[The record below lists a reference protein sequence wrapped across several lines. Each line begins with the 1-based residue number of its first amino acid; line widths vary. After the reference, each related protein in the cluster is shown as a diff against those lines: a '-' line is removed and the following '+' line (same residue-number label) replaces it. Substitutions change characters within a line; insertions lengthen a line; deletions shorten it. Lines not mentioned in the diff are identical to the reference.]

1 MYDAFGDKNSQNL
14 GYVHN
19 VKPKGPTVMKLTKIC
34 NGLDFPEGPIAM
46 ADGSVILVEIKRQTL
61 SRVHANGKIDV
72 IAKLGGGPNGAA
84 VGPDGMIYVCN
95 NGGFIWTE
103 ADGIT
108 RPIGTPDDYISGSI
122 QRVDPNPGA
131 FETLYDSCDGQLLRG
146 PNDIV
151 FDAAG
156 GFYFTDLGKS
166 TAEYVHHGAFYYAT
180 VDGRHIRRV
189 HAPMIT
195 PNGIGLSPDDKTVH
209 VAETRTGRV
218 WSYDLIGPGEIAPLS
233 FKMPGRLLA
242 TLPEYQL
249 LDSLAVQADG
259 QICVATLMR
268 GGISVVPT
276 DGSPVT
282 FIEVP
287 GDPYITNICFG
298 GADMRDVWI
307 TASGTGCLYHTRWAS
322 PGLKLHFNG

>member
-1 MYDAFGDKNSQNL
+1 
-14 GYVHN
+14 
-19 VKPKGPTVMKLTKIC
+19 MKLTKIC
-34 NGLDFPEGPIAM
+34 DGLEFPEGPIAM

-61 SRVHANGKIDV
+61 SRVHPDRQIEV
-72 IAKLGGGPNGAA
+72 IAELGGGPNGAA

-95 NGGFIWTE
+95 NGGFIWTTQ
-103 ADGIT
+103 DGIT
-108 RPIGTPDDYISGSI
+108 RPIGTPDDYVTGSI
-122 QRVDPNPGA
+122 QRVDPHTGA
-131 FETLYDSCDGQLLRG
+131 FETIYEACDGQPLRG

-151 FDAAG
+151 FDAQG
-156 GFYFTDLGKS
+156 GFYFTDLGKTTS
-166 TAEYVHHGAFYYAT
+166 EYVHHGAFYYAKT
-180 VDGRHIRRV
+180 NGSDIRRV

-218 WSYDLIGPGEIAPLS
+218 WSFDLIAPGQIAPVR
-233 FKMPGRLLA
+233 FDMPGRLVA

-268 GGISVVPT
+268 GGISVVPL
-276 DGSPVT
+276 DGGEVT
-282 FIEVP
+282 FLEVP

-298 GADMRDVWI
+298 GTDMQDAWI
-307 TASGTGCLYHTRWAS
+307 TASGTGCLYHTRWPSA
-322 PGLKLHFNG
+322 GLKLHFNG

>member
-1 MYDAFGDKNSQNL
+1 
-14 GYVHN
+14 
-19 VKPKGPTVMKLTKIC
+19 MKLTQVC
-34 NGLDFPEGPIAM
+34 NGLEFPEGPIAM
-46 ADGSVILVEIKRQTL
+46 ADGSVILVEIKRGTL
-61 SRVHANGKIDV
+61 SRVHPEGQIEV
-72 IAKLGGGPNGAA
+72 IAELGGGPNGAA

-108 RPIGTPDDYISGSI
+108 RPIGTPDDYITGSI
-122 QRVDPNPGA
+122 QRVDPVTGA
-131 FETLYDSCDGQLLRG
+131 FETIYDSCEGQPLRG

-166 TAEYVHHGAFYYAT
+166 TAEYVHHGAFYYALP
-180 VDGRHIRRV
+180 DGSHIRRV

-195 PNGIGLSPDDKTVH
+195 PNGIGLSPDGTRVH

-218 WSYDLIGPGEIAPLS
+218 WSYDLTGPGEIAPQR
-233 FKMPGRLLA
+233 FDMPGTLLA
-242 TLPEYQL
+242 TLPDYQL

-282 FIEVP
+282 FHEVP

-298 GADMRDVWI
+298 EDDMQGAWI
-307 TASGTGCLYHTRWAS
+307 TASGTGCLYHTHWPS
-322 PGLKLHFNG
+322 PGLRLNFNG

>member
-1 MYDAFGDKNSQNL
+1 MLSTKRA
-14 GYVHN
+14 
-19 VKPKGPTVMKLTKIC
+19 KGMHDMKLTKVC
-34 NGLDFPEGPIAM
+34 DGLGFPEGPVAM
-46 ADGSVILVEIKRQTL
+46 ADGSIILVEIKRQTL
-61 SRVHANGKIDV
+61 SRVHADGQIEV
-72 IAKLGGGPNGAA
+72 IAHLGGGPNGAA

-108 RPIGTPDDYISGSI
+108 RPIGTPDDYVTGSI
-122 QRVDPNPGA
+122 QRVDPNTGA
-131 FETLYDSCDGQLLRG
+131 FDTIYVSCDGQPLRG

-151 FDAAG
+151 FDADG

-166 TAEYVHHGAFYYAT
+166 TPEYVHHGAFYYAKA
-180 VDGRHIRRV
+180 DGSSIRRV

-195 PNGIGLSPDDKTVH
+195 PNGIGLSPDGKTVH

-218 WSYDLIGPGEIAPLS
+218 WSYDLIAPGEIAPLP
-233 FKMPGRLLA
+233 FDMPGRLVT
-242 TLPEYQL
+242 TLPDFQL

-259 QICVATLMR
+259 HICVATLMR
-268 GGISVVPT
+268 GGISVVPANWG
-276 DGSPVT
+276 DVA

-298 GADMRDVWI
+298 GLDMHDAWI
-307 TASGTGCLYHTRWAS
+307 TASGTGCLYHARWPS
-322 PGLKLHFNG
+322 PGLRLNFNG

>member
-1 MYDAFGDKNSQNL
+1 
-14 GYVHN
+14 
-19 VKPKGPTVMKLTKIC
+19 MKLTKRC
-34 NGLDFPEGPIAM
+34 EGLDFPEGPIAM
-46 ADGSVILVEIKRQTL
+46 TDGSVILVEIRRQTL
-61 SRVHANGKIDV
+61 SRVLPDGNIEV
-72 IAKLGGGPNGAA
+72 IAQLGGGPNGAA
-84 VGPDGMIYVCN
+84 IGPDGMVYVCN
-95 NGGFIWTE
+95 NGGFLWTQE
-103 ADGIT
+103 DGIM
-108 RPIGTPDDYISGSI
+108 RPIGTPDDYVSGSI
-122 QRVDPNPGA
+122 QRVDPATGR
-131 FETLYDSCDGQLLRG
+131 FETIYDSCDGQPLRG

-151 FDAAG
+151 FDAQG

-166 TAEYVHHGAFYYAT
+166 NAEYVHHGAFYYALA
-180 VDGRHIRRV
+180 DGSRITRV

-218 WSYDLIGPGEIAPLS
+218 WSFDLIGPGEIAPPP
-233 FKMPGRLLA
+233 FDMPGRLEV

-259 QICVATLMR
+259 KICVATLMR

-276 DGSPVT
+276 GGGAVD

-298 GADMRDVWI
+298 GADMRDAWI
-307 TASGTGCLYHTRWAS
+307 TASGTGCLYHMRWPS
-322 PGLKLHFNG
+322 PGHRLHFNG